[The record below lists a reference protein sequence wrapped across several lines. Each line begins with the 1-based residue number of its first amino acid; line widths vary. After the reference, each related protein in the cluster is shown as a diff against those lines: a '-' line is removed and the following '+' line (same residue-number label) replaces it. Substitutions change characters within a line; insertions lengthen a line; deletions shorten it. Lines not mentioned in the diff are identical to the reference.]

1 MLEQLRSALNTASDD
16 DSIGEAPISDSD
28 ECEESEDES
37 LCDDV
42 TEWLIFG
49 PESTIDTSVAEVAEV
64 TDESIAS
71 VDGCSFDGLHWEHGT
86 EIHEEPVDKMRET
99 TTKIKEGYS
108 HLFQT
113 PIDATFAILPYSFW
127 ELMCHEMNRYATQ
140 SIAMKNKKYIMGY
153 KWQPVT
159 VQDMLTFFGILMHYM
174 LFPHTGR

>member
-28 ECEESEDES
+28 ECEESEDDS
-37 LCDDV
+37 VCDDV
-42 TEWLIFG
+42 IEWLIFG
-49 PESTIDTSVAEVAEV
+49 CECCIETSVAEV
-64 TDESIAS
+64 TDESTAS
-71 VDGCSFDGLHWEHGT
+71 VDVSSFDGLYWEHGT
-86 EIHEEPVDKMRET
+86 EILKEPMDKKRENT
-99 TTKIKEGYS
+99 SKIKEGYS

-127 ELMCHEMNRYATQ
+127 ELMCHEMNRYAMQ
-140 SIAMKNKKYIMGY
+140 HMRIKNKKYIVGY